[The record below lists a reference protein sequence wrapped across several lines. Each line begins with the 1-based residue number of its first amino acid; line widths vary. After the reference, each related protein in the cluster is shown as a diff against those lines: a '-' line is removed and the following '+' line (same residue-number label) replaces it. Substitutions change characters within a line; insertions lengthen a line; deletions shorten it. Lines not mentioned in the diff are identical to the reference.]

1 MAVDLLQTYP
11 DLTYLP
17 WLHYINLLV
26 SESRMDA
33 FSNLWPSSCKLDP
46 RLICANGKSQCIWGD
61 MI

>member
-33 FSNLWPSSCKLDP
+33 FSQLFG
-46 RLICANGKSQCIWGD
+46 LIANAE
-61 MI
+61 